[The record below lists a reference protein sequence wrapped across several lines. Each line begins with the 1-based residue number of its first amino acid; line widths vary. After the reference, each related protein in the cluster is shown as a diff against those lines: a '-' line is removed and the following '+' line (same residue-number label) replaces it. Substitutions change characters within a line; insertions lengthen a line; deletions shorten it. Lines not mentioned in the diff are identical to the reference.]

1 MHQYFEDYTA
11 ALRKKARRSQA
22 GLWSRLAPKAP
33 KAVRRSG
40 HRAPVCNHA
49 GAYYSCAFSDA
60 MGTCLVPFVRHCCQF
75 ATTAEATPRRI
86 AARAQ
91 KLPARRRGRQ
101 HKRKSPAAGQYAA
114 GDYSD
119 EHLGWASAQRR
130 LVQIVDSRHANSK
143 VPSIIPQSATFL
155 VEFRQRPCP
164 RCYNQKTSAVARWR
178 LR

>member
-1 MHQYFEDYTA
+1 MHRYFEDYTA

-22 GLWSRLAPKAP
+22 ELWSRLAPKAP

-143 VPSIIPQSATFL
+143 YLQSSGSQPPSWSSLGSILARGIAI
-155 VEFRQRPCP
+155 
-164 RCYNQKTSAVARWR
+164 KTRAVARWR